1 MREPGVSNI
10 WSSRRGLAVAVL
22 SGLMAGCAPLPP
34 TPTKPAPPAL
44 RSEAQVQPGCLRPG
58 RAWFTAAPFATNIDL
73 RVYVELD
80 GSASKATVVSSSGN
94 TALDQAFVAAAL
106 KCRYTPA
113 RQSDGNAVASSYVMT
128 QSWIAGQS
136 STGPQRCFLPDY
148 PKLALR
154 AERSGQVRIR
164 FMVPAADAAAEV
176 RVMPPTDP
184 AFAEA
189 AHASATHCLA
199 LVEAREGLKPQ
210 QWYEVAFNF
219 HIH

>member
-1 MREPGVSNI
+1 MSEIR
-10 WSSRRGLAVAVL
+10 SSRHVWTAALLGGLV
-22 SGLMAGCAPLPP
+22 AGCAPLPP
-34 TPTKPAPPAL
+34 TPTKPAGPSI
-44 RSEAQVQPGCLRPG
+44 RSEAQVQPGCLRPSK
-58 RAWFTAAPFATNIDL
+58 ALFAAAPFATNIDL
-73 RVYVELD
+73 RIYVELD
-80 GSASKATVVSSSGN
+80 GTASKATVASSSGN
-94 TALDQAFVAAAL
+94 AALDQAFVAAAL

-113 RQSDGNAVASSYVMT
+113 RLLDDTAVASNYVMT

-164 FMVPAADAAAEV
+164 FMVPDAAAHAEV

-189 AHASATHCLA
+189 AHASATGCLA
-199 LVEAREGLKPQ
+199 HAEAREGLKPQ

-219 HIH
+219 HVH